1 MKIFKVIGLVMFAA
15 VLLAIGGLVAIWA
28 PDRSAEDL
36 SPRWAP
42 LPSQFVLIDGVKAHF
57 RDEGPRDDPEP
68 LILLHG
74 TSSSLHTWDGWTQAL
89 KANHRVIRVDL
100 PGFGL
105 TGPTVDG
112 DYRMQ
117 VYSHFVAS
125 LMDALQVKR
134 AVLVGNSLGGFV
146 AWKTAVDYPKRVSKL
161 VLVDAA
167 GYSTTATSVPL
178 GFKIAQIPMLSGLM
192 GHVLPRSVIESSLR
206 NVYAD
211 PSKINAELVDRY
223 YELALRAGNRQALA
237 ARFSQNKPGEF
248 ETQIKDIKQ
257 PTLIIWGGQD
267 RLIPPDNAK
276 RFHRDIAK
284 SRLVMFDKLGHVGH
298 EEDPASTV
306 AAAHDF
312 LEIKSETP

>member
-1 MKIFKVIGLVMFAA
+1 MFAA

>member
-1 MKIFKVIGLVMFAA
+1 MKIFKVFGLVMFAA

>member
-1 MKIFKVIGLVMFAA
+1 
-15 VLLAIGGLVAIWA
+15 
-28 PDRSAEDL
+28 
-36 SPRWAP
+36 
-42 LPSQFVLIDGVKAHF
+42 
-57 RDEGPRDDPEP
+57 
-68 LILLHG
+68 
-74 TSSSLHTWDGWTQAL
+74 
-89 KANHRVIRVDL
+89 
-100 PGFGL
+100 
-105 TGPTVDG
+105 
-112 DYRMQ
+112 
-117 VYSHFVAS
+117 
-125 LMDALQVKR
+125 
-134 AVLVGNSLGGFV
+134 
-146 AWKTAVDYPKRVSKL
+146 
-161 VLVDAA
+161 
-167 GYSTTATSVPL
+167 
-178 GFKIAQIPMLSGLM
+178 
-192 GHVLPRSVIESSLR
+192 LR

-237 ARFSQNKPGEF
+237 ARFSQNQPGEF

>member
-1 MKIFKVIGLVMFAA
+1 MFAA

-276 RFHRDIAK
+276 RFLRDLAK